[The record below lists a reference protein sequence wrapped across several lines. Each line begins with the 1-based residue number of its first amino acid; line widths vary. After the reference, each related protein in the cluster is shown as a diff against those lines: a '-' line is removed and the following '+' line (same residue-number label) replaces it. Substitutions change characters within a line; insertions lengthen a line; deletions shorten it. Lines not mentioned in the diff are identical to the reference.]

1 MGVVLKIALR
11 YFKAK
16 KTHSAV
22 NIISLI
28 SICGVMLASAALV
41 CVLSVFNGFSS
52 LMGEKLAKLDP
63 QISISPATGKTINN
77 SDSLLD
83 IIGGIEGVKLAIP
96 TIQEQALAVYH
107 DKQMPVMLKG
117 VPDNFHELT
126 DIQDVI
132 LYGEYTLKDSTENYS
147 ILSIGAAAGLQSST
161 GFYDKMHI
169 YAPKRIGRVNIANPA
184 GAFRSDSL
192 YISAIYQVDQ
202 SSYDRDMVYIPIDV
216 ARKLF
221 DYPTQATSIEIKLE
235 ADADEAAT
243 LKLLQSSVGPQY
255 IAKNRIMQQASVYK
269 MVNMEKW
276 ITFVLLTFILI
287 IAAFNVISSL
297 SLLIIEKNDSI
308 HTFRNLGAS
317 DQQISRI
324 FITEGI
330 LISLAGAVAG
340 IIIGII
346 LCFLQ
351 QEFGIIKLSG
361 NPNAVIVQSYP
372 VRLLWSDIVV
382 VFGLVSVVG
391 LLTSLV
397 TAVLMRSRL
406 KRQS

>member
-83 IIGGIEGVKLAIP
+83 IISGIEGVKLAMP

-132 LYGEYTLKDSTENYS
+132 NAIVSTYKDVCTIEVTSDVYYHL
-147 ILSIGAAAGLQSST
+147 LS
-161 GFYDKMHI
+161 
-169 YAPKRIGRVNIANPA
+169 RI
-184 GAFRSDSL
+184 
-192 YISAIYQVDQ
+192 
-202 SSYDRDMVYIPIDV
+202 
-216 ARKLF
+216 
-221 DYPTQATSIEIKLE
+221 
-235 ADADEAAT
+235 
-243 LKLLQSSVGPQY
+243 SSVTH
-255 IAKNRIMQQASVYK
+255 AEDTTN
-269 MVNMEKW
+269 
-276 ITFVLLTFILI
+276 
-287 IAAFNVISSL
+287 
-297 SLLIIEKNDSI
+297 
-308 HTFRNLGAS
+308 H
-317 DQQISRI
+317 
-324 FITEGI
+324 
-330 LISLAGAVAG
+330 
-340 IIIGII
+340 
-346 LCFLQ
+346 
-351 QEFGIIKLSG
+351 
-361 NPNAVIVQSYP
+361 
-372 VRLLWSDIVV
+372 
-382 VFGLVSVVG
+382 
-391 LLTSLV
+391 
-397 TAVLMRSRL
+397 
-406 KRQS
+406 

>member
-28 SICGVMLASAALV
+28 AICGVMLASAALV

-83 IIGGIEGVKLAIP
+83 IIGGIEGVKLAMP

-192 YISAIYQVDQ
+192 YISAIYQVE
-202 SSYDRDMVYIPIDV
+202 SFTRREMVKYGV
-216 ARKLF
+216 V
-221 DYPTQATSIEIKLE
+221 YPAALIVICMIASIFQNI
-235 ADADEAAT
+235 
-243 LKLLQSSVGPQY
+243 
-255 IAKNRIMQQASVYK
+255 
-269 MVNMEKW
+269 
-276 ITFVLLTFILI
+276 
-287 IAAFNVISSL
+287 
-297 SLLIIEKNDSI
+297 
-308 HTFRNLGAS
+308 
-317 DQQISRI
+317 
-324 FITEGI
+324 
-330 LISLAGAVAG
+330 
-340 IIIGII
+340 
-346 LCFLQ
+346 
-351 QEFGIIKLSG
+351 
-361 NPNAVIVQSYP
+361 
-372 VRLLWSDIVV
+372 
-382 VFGLVSVVG
+382 
-391 LLTSLV
+391 
-397 TAVLMRSRL
+397 
-406 KRQS
+406 